1 MTSDYITKKVFRKY
15 LSISIAAMAAA
26 TIGMMVDGI
35 VIGNFLGS
43 ASMAAFGIV
52 SPLFILFSA
61 VAGVFSN
68 GSISLCGKYI
78 GRDQPGKVNEV
89 FTIAVICAGAA
100 ALICAATALF
110 SRKPPPDSWERKEKS
125 CLWPPLISG
134 GWEREP
140 YLSLFLRC

>member
-52 SPLFILFSA
+52 SPLFILFRQWL
-61 VAGVFSN
+61 VFSAMEASVCAVN
-68 GSISLCGKYI
+68 ISEGI
-78 GRDQPGKVNEV
+78 
-89 FTIAVICAGAA
+89 
-100 ALICAATALF
+100 
-110 SRKPPPDSWERKEKS
+110 SRER
-125 CLWPPLISG
+125 
-134 GWEREP
+134 
-140 YLSLFLRC
+140 

>member
-100 ALICAATALF
+100 A
-110 SRKPPPDSWERKEKS
+110 RKPPPDSWERKEKS

>member
-43 ASMAAFGIV
+43 ASNGGFRNRQSLVYSFFG
-52 SPLFILFSA
+52 SGWCFSA
-61 VAGVFSN
+61 I

-78 GRDQPGKVNEV
+78 GRVSAGK
-89 FTIAVICAGAA
+89 G
-100 ALICAATALF
+100 
-110 SRKPPPDSWERKEKS
+110 K
-125 CLWPPLISG
+125 
-134 GWEREP
+134 
-140 YLSLFLRC
+140 